1 MSAGD
6 EYRVSLDVFSGP
18 MDLLLHLIRRDE
30 LDVQDVA
37 LAQVADQYLQH
48 VRVMHALDPNAAGE
62 FLVLAA
68 TLAEIKS
75 RALLPTP
82 PLEAMDDPISEARS
96 VLVKQLL
103 EYKRFKDAARSLGRA
118 ADDRARRFVRRPGR
132 LPPELD
138 GVELEE
144 ANVWDLLKAFN
155 RVMTAIGEGPSHHDV
170 RYEDTPIEV
179 VAEEILAVI
188 ESEGPTR
195 FSALFGDAARP
206 RAIVIQ
212 RFLAILELMKQRKIR
227 CEQSQLFDDIFLV
240 RLDEIFEEAEAA
252 ASDAALDAP
261 APVAAGD
268 AATAEIVAQAEFAA
282 STEADAIDQ
291 DDENSAAEDD
301 AVERRSRNGR

>member
-37 LAQVADQYLQH
+37 LAQVADQYLQY
-48 VRVMHALDPNAAGE
+48 VRMMHALDPNAAGE

-206 RAIVIQ
+206 RVIVIQ

-227 CEQSQLFDDIFLV
+227 CEQSRLFDDIFLV
-240 RLDEIFEEAEAA
+240 RLDEVFEEAEAA

-261 APVAAGD
+261 APVAAGE

-282 STEADAIDQ
+282 AADEDAIDQ
-291 DDENSAAEDD
+291 DDENSATVDD